1 MKYREICPVCERKN
15 IISFFSL
22 SDIPVANNVLCQ
34 SYAEA
39 IAFKTGKLDFVVCSD
54 CGFAW
59 NIAYNPTLLKYDET
73 YENNQSISRA
83 FQDHINTVVSFLPV
97 SKDHSQIVEVGCGQG
112 YFLQALKKKLSGLL
126 DSAIGFDPALREGN
140 EDLGLFQGLL
150 DSTRFPKGFLPQIF
164 VSRHVIEHIND
175 VNLFMSNVCENIP
188 SAQFGVLETP
198 SLEWIV
204 EKKAYYDM
212 YYEHC
217 SLFTASSLNL
227 FLQKFGFG
235 NYQAEILFDGQYLL
249 AVGQRGL
256 KGSKQT
262 LSKNYLEKV
271 KSFGTGF
278 SDYKQQWA
286 NRLTQLKERHKR
298 IGVWGGASKGVN
310 FLHHMRTMGISLD
323 CVVDINPQK
332 QGKFMP
338 GCGTP
343 ILSPEKAWDL
353 GCNVFV
359 VANPNYCAEI
369 KLLCTA
375 AGMNTTLIP
384 LE

>member
-1 MKYREICPVCERKN
+1 MN
-15 IISFFSL
+15 
-22 SDIPVANNVLCQ
+22 
-34 SYAEA
+34 
-39 IAFKTGKLDFVVCSD
+39 
-54 CGFAW
+54 
-59 NIAYNPTLLKYDET
+59 LKP
-73 YENNQSISRA
+73 R
-83 FQDHINTVVSFLPV
+83 HIDTVVGLLPIARSPV
-97 SKDHSQIVEVGCGQG
+97 QIVEVGCGQG
-112 YFLQALKKKLSGLL
+112 YFLQALKKRLNGPL

-150 DSTRFPKGFLPQIF
+150 DHKRFPKGFSPKIF

-175 VNLFMSNVCENIP
+175 VNLFMRDVCKNIP

-217 SLFTASSLNL
+217 SLFTDSSLN
-227 FLQKFGFG
+227 FFMQKFGFK
-235 NYQAEILFDGQYLL
+235 NCQVEILFDGQYLL
-249 AVGQRGL
+249 AVAQ
-256 KGSKQT
+256 KGAKGFYRP
-262 LSKNYLEKV
+262 LSKDYQEKI
-271 KSFGTGF
+271 KHFGAGF
-278 SDYKQQWA
+278 NDYTLQWA

-298 IGVWGGASKGVN
+298 VGVWGGASKGVN
-310 FLHHMRTMGISLD
+310 FLHHMRTKGISLD

-343 ILSPEKAWDL
+343 ILSPEEAWDSE
-353 GCNVFV
+353 CDVFV

-369 KLLCTA
+369 KRLCTA
-375 AGMNTTLIP
+375 TGMNATLIP